1 MLEAL
6 KNRILQGRGESIAQ
20 RYIALNGFDG
30 ILTVLGI
37 TVGAFSTSVSS
48 PNVLISSCVGT
59 AVGLL
64 VSGIS
69 GAYITEKAQRLRDFK
84 ELKSAMLSDMEGSIQ
99 EKEVES
105 ESLMISLLN
114 GFSPFFFAM
123 VSVIPYFLASLDII
137 PMVNTAYF
145 FSMAISAS
153 TLAILGAFLGK
164 IAKESMVIYALKMV
178 GIGGVTALIMYSL
191 GLGG

>member
-1 MLEAL
+1 MLGDL
-6 KNRILQGRGESIAQ
+6 KERIMKGRGESIGQ

-37 TVGAFSTSVSS
+37 TVGAFSTSVNS

-64 VSGIS
+64 ISGIS
-69 GAYITEKAQRLRDFK
+69 GAYITEKAQRLKDFK
-84 ELKSAMLSDMEGSIQ
+84 ELKSSMLTDMEGSIQ
-99 EKEVES
+99 EKEVQS

-123 VSVIPYFLASLDII
+123 VSVIPYFLANLDMIS
-137 PMVNTAYF
+137 MVNTAYY
-145 FSMAISAS
+145 FSMAISVS

-164 IAKESMVIYALKMV
+164 IAKESILIYALKMV
-178 GIGGVTALIMYSL
+178 GIGGVTALIMYTL